1 MDNMKSFPDVSLLST
16 ETYLVEGH
24 ANCDLRGPGSGGCQT
39 KAFGRWVRR
48 SASRRPPF
56 RQPVR
61 TLPSFQPCKEKTSV
75 LPPLGG
81 NLHHQEN
88 MQLFGFSK
96 MLSDGPGWRPFTLSY
111 SEGYKPKVNHAAC
124 FPSTLVLQGLST
136 FPVQNC
142 KYSRAK
148 VNDPGYDLPTVQD
161 NVTSQSY
168 ADPVMGA
175 SCSFL
180 HRISELSCLEGET
193 VRQEKL
199 KRTSMSRKA
208 SSS

>member
-1 MDNMKSFPDVSLLST
+1 MDNMTSFPEASLLST
-16 ETYLVEGH
+16 ETFLVKGR
-24 ANCDLRGPGSGGCQT
+24 ANCDLRGPGGCQT
-39 KAFGRWVRR
+39 KAFGRLVMR
-48 SASRRPPF
+48 SASRGPPF

-61 TLPSFQPCKEKTSV
+61 TLPSIQPCNEKTSV

-81 NLHHQEN
+81 NHVHHQEN
-88 MQLFGFSK
+88 MQLFGFSE
-96 MLSDGPGWRPFTLSY
+96 MLSGDPGWRPFTLSY
-111 SEGYKPKVNHAAC
+111 SERYKPKVNHAAF

-148 VNDPGYDLPTVQD
+148 VNYPAYDLPTVKD

-168 ADPVMGA
+168 TDPVMGA

-199 KRTSMSRKA
+199 KRTRMSRKA